1 MDTKMKTFET
11 HDLYLSAAL
20 KVSGFR
26 LMDLKKDSKGKG
38 LFVWEDKPERP
49 KFVRDYFSGELQG
62 SLKAYVDAWTAL
74 KSLLTE
80 SD

>member
-1 MDTKMKTFET
+1 METKKTFET

-20 KVSGFR
+20 KICGFR
-26 LMDLKKDSKGKG
+26 LLDLKKDSKGKG

-49 KFVRDYFSGELQG
+49 QYVRNYFSGVLEG
-62 SLKAYVDAWTAL
+62 SLKAYVDAWSSL
-74 KSLLTE
+74 KSLLIE